1 MNEYLVTKYDPKYRV
16 NGIGI
21 YTRDEWSDICDIGRE
36 FEDGVLTREEYEDMV
51 KRYSACAVDILK
63 RANAER
69 MIVSSCE
76 DINNKACRK
85 ENDIVSLCE
94 VGRIVRDCLNGD
106 YWCILTDRR
115 SFVHIGDCLYMYIGC
130 DLAPDEVSEIC
141 RRYGM
146 FVIERESPYKHIGE
160 LIDWMLRDP
169 TIEDQIL
176 EKCEKG
182 NKEYICEHFDGELRE
197 EKLYA
202 YCVHA
207 KKNKRAQEI
216 LLQVVQ
222 FADQW
227 SFSMRV
233 LEALSALPKRV
244 FRTACHH
251 LAHCDL
257 RFLQTYTVFQKCQ
270 IPEMLIDMLNILCT
284 QKQYTEDDISFL
296 MEQVNEID
304 MSVIKY
310 FVDSFDEK
318 TPRSVKK
325 KLKALKAIV
334 YERKR

>member
-85 ENDIVSLCE
+85 ENDIVSLFE

-222 FADQW
+222 FA
-227 SFSMRV
+227 
-233 LEALSALPKRV
+233 LSKKEDKPCSIPAKWKKWYAWQRAPTTAPRRFPRRANG
-244 FRTACHH
+244 FR
-251 LAHCDL
+251 
-257 RFLQTYTVFQKCQ
+257 
-270 IPEMLIDMLNILCT
+270 
-284 QKQYTEDDISFL
+284 
-296 MEQVNEID
+296 
-304 MSVIKY
+304 
-310 FVDSFDEK
+310 
-318 TPRSVKK
+318 
-325 KLKALKAIV
+325 
-334 YERKR
+334 RKRLRTSPAIPTASAGAHPSRALAS